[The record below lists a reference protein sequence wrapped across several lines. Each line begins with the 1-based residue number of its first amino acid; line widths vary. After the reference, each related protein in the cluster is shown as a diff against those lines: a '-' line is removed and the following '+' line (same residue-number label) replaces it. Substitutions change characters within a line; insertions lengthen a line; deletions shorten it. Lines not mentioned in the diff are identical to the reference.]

1 VKNEAMKVNYYFR
14 NRNVR
19 NNSFENLFEDIIHH
33 LPAEFKTKKVTAT
46 QPFDWRLLWR
56 ARKEQADVHHITG
69 AVNYLALSLPSE
81 KTILTIHDLGF
92 YENPVHN
99 VLKRKLYGELWFRA
113 PLRRSRYV
121 TVVSEFTRQKLQ
133 EYFQIEEER
142 IKVIPNPVLSHFTA
156 QPLRLPSERLNILQI
171 GSGDHKNLKGLI
183 KAAEA
188 LPVHIIKVG
197 YLGEEERTMLERSR
211 VSYEVHTSISNE
223 HVVNLYKKSDVL
235 FFASLY
241 EGFGMPIIEA
251 QTVGKPVITS
261 NVGAMKEVA
270 GDAALLVTP
279 TNIEEIRAAIV
290 ALHQQPD
297 RYQTLVDKGKKNA
310 SRFSLIATVD
320 KYAKLYRQINE

>member
-14 NRNVR
+14 NRNAR

-33 LPAEFKTKKVTAT
+33 LPAEFKTKRITAARS
-46 QPFDWRLLWR
+46 FDWRLLWR
-56 ARKEQADVHHITG
+56 IRNEQADVHHITG
-69 AVNYLALSLPSE
+69 AVNYLALTLPPE

-92 YENPVHN
+92 YENPVHS
-99 VLKRKLYGELWFRA
+99 VIKRKLYGALWFRL
-113 PLRRSRYV
+113 PLRSVRLV
-121 TVVSEFTRQKLQ
+121 TAVSEFTKQKLQ
-133 EYFQIEEER
+133 EYFHIEEER

-171 GSGDHKNLKGLI
+171 GSGDHKNLKALI

-197 YLGEEERTMLERSR
+197 YLGEEERVMLERNR
-211 VSYEVHTSISNE
+211 ISYEVHTSISNE
-223 HVVNLYKKSDVL
+223 HVVSLYKKADVL

-251 QTVGKPVITS
+251 QTIGKPVITS

-270 GDAALLVTP
+270 GHAALLVTP
-279 TNIEEIRAAIV
+279 TNIEEIRAAIIT
-290 ALHQQPD
+290 LHQQPD
-297 RYQTLVDKGKKNA
+297 RYHLLVDKGRKNA
-310 SRFSLIATVD
+310 SRFSLSAIVD
-320 KYAKLYRQINE
+320 TYAQLYRQVHE